1 MQIGITAPFV
11 SAAVWILFFR
21 KFPSWVSFFPVI
33 RRFPTPLKK
42 LWSGWSD
49 CAYCGGFWVA
59 LLVRYLTG
67 LKFLLLN
74 GISPIVDWS
83 VDALTVGFVTLLL
96 IRTSDA
102 LTAAAGG

>member
-1 MQIGITAPFV
+1 MQIGVTAPFV
-11 SAAVWILFFR
+11 SAAVWILLFR
-21 KFPSWVSFFPVI
+21 KFPSWVSFFPAMGKL
-33 RRFPTPLKK
+33 PTPLKK
-42 LWSGWSD
+42 LWRGWTD

-67 LKFLLLN
+67 LKFLMLN

-83 VDALTVGFVTLLL
+83 LDALTVGFVTLLL

-102 LTAAAGG
+102 LAAAAGG